1 MVVVLAVV
9 EWSLWK
15 IFLGTSKKVEICW
28 VVRELGL
35 WLEITGE
42 MKAKP
47 GEREERKKTTI
58 NVRARP
64 ID

>member
-1 MVVVLAVV
+1 VVVGGVVVVLAVV

-15 IFLGTSKKVEICW
+15 IFLGTFSEGSKKVEICW

-35 WLEITGE
+35 WLEIMGE

-47 GEREERKKTTI
+47 GEREEKKK
-58 NVRARP
+58 P
-64 ID
+64 D